1 MRWTGR
7 CREMSGTDADGE
19 VVWSWRAH
27 AGAKLSRGSKGLALM
42 TVANAGS
49 PGRTRISRKPPRREG
64 RLSPPVPVVF
74 ALAQLIL
81 AREPRVHAATRSS
94 LRPPYFERVIETQ
107 SSGEIRRENVDSCSL
122 GVMLRESG
130 ASSIPEAS
138 RQELGCLW
146 NTGSPGPVFAK
157 TSTPRLRRGQG
168 LDAP

>member
-64 RLSPPVPVVF
+64 RLSPPVPVVI
-74 ALAQLIL
+74 ALAQIF
-81 AREPRVHAATRSS
+81 
-94 LRPPYFERVIETQ
+94 LRGGPGC
-107 SSGEIRRENVDSCSL
+107 SGH
-122 GVMLRESG
+122 
-130 ASSIPEAS
+130 
-138 RQELGCLW
+138 
-146 NTGSPGPVFAK
+146 PVFPAP
-157 TSTPRLRRGQG
+157 SVFQG
-168 LDAP
+168 GWT